1 MLKCVLVGIGVSFCY
16 IFAVQEIRI
25 DSMNRDCGGSGI
37 DIEFFPLDDCDNL
50 QTAIDLNIAIAVS
63 C

>member
-1 MLKCVLVGIGVSFCY
+1 MLKCVLVGISVSFCY
-16 IFAVQEIRI
+16 VFAVQEIRI
-25 DSMNRDCGGSGI
+25 DKNRDCGGSGI
-37 DIEFFPLDDCDNL
+37 DIGFFPLHDCDNL